1 MHLGYLDRGK
11 LSRLGPLL
19 LPFLL
24 SPAPVARADAP
35 APVYKPLA
43 MTVDKLDNGLR
54 VVIAAMPGAPTVAFY
69 TLVQAGS
76 RDEVEP
82 GRSGYA
88 HLFEHLMF
96 RGTDKVPPADYEKHM
111 QSFGSDNNAFTTD
124 DFTFFVP
131 LIPKESLADLV
142 PIEADRFEHLNVAP
156 APYKDETGAVAG
168 EFNKDF
174 SNPWW
179 AMDEAIREI
188 AFKEHTYGHTVIGYK
203 RDVDA
208 MPQNYAYSKT
218 FFSRFYV
225 PDNCIIFVVGDVE
238 REKVLDL
245 VKKNY
250 GDWKGHRAQPT
261 VKPEPDQTA
270 PRRRDLT
277 WKGPTTPRMLLGYK
291 SPAAKDRLNDVA
303 ALGVLVTLVFGEPS
317 ELYQRLVVREQK
329 VIELGADP
337 DELLHKDPGL
347 LRIDAKL
354 KEGTSFDEILGA
366 IQQALDAVAQGKV
379 DDKELADARNH
390 LASSIVLSMQ
400 TPGTVA
406 ERLAFVTAATG
417 DPQAFDRY
425 MASTLSVTK
434 DDVVRVAKMLTP
446 AHRNLVTLSPPIA
459 TAKGAKK

>member
-1 MHLGYLDRGK
+1 
-11 LSRLGPLL
+11 

-96 RGTDKVPPADYEKHM
+96 RGTDKVPAADYEKHM

-142 PIEADRFEHLNVAP
+142 PIEADRFERLNVAP

-238 REKVLDL
+238 RDKVLDL

-261 VKPEPDQTA
+261 IKPEPEQTA

-291 SPAAKDRLNDVA
+291 SPAAKDRLSDVA

-354 KEGTSFDEILGA
+354 KEGTSFDEILAA
-366 IQQALDAVAQGKV
+366 IQQALDAVGQGKV

-425 MASTLSVTK
+425 MTSTLSVTK
-434 DDVVRVAKMLTP
+434 EDVVRVAKMLTP
-446 AHRNLVTLSPPIA
+446 AHRNLVTLSPPSA

>member
-1 MHLGYLDRGK
+1 M
-11 LSRLGPLL
+11 
-19 LPFLL
+19 LPFLFAH
-24 SPAPVARADAP
+24 APVARADATT
-35 APVYKPLA
+35 PVYKPLA
-43 MTVDKLDNGLR
+43 MTVDTLDNGLR
-54 VVIAAMPGAPTVAFY
+54 VVVVPMPGAPTVAFY

-96 RGTDKVPPADYEKHM
+96 RGTDKIPPAEYEKRM

-142 PIEADRFEHLNVAP
+142 PIEADRFQHLNVAA

-174 SNPWW
+174 SNPRW
-179 AMDEAIREI
+179 AIDEAIREI
-188 AFKEHTYGHTVIGYK
+188 AFKSHTYGHTVIGYK

-225 PDNCIIFVVGDVE
+225 PDDCIIFVVGDVE
-238 REKVLDL
+238 RGSVLDL

-261 VKPEPDQTA
+261 IQSEPEQTA

-277 WKGPTTPRMLLGYK
+277 WKGPTAPRMIVGYK
-291 SPAAKDRLNDVA
+291 SPAAKDKLADVA

-329 VIELGADP
+329 VIGLESDP

-354 KEGTSFDEILGA
+354 KEGTSFDDILRS

-390 LASSIVLSMQ
+390 LTSSIVLGMQ

-406 ERLAFVTAATG
+406 ERLAYVTAATG
-417 DPQAFDRY
+417 DPRAFDRY
-425 MASTLSVTK
+425 MTSTLAVTK
-434 DDVVRVAKMLTP
+434 DDVVRVAKTLTP
-446 AHRNLVTLSPPIA
+446 AHRNLVTLSPPSA
-459 TAKGAKK
+459 VVKGAKR